1 METVKLGLLIKK
13 TKVARCGEHSYPV
26 LSITKQDGIIM
37 QSEKFKKRIASA
49 DTSDYKII
57 PRGKLVQGI
66 HIDEG
71 NFGIQ
76 DIVDNGI
83 VSPAYGVWDINDG
96 LVIPKYLEMVLRSP
110 KSIEF
115 YRSKLTGTVNRRG
128 HMSDADFLSM
138 DIPLP
143 DRDTQ
148 SKILK
153 TMKQTTSVLYSRQQ
167 QLAKLDELI
176 KARFVEMFG
185 DPVNNLLHW
194 KKVKLSELADIKI
207 GPFGSLLHK
216 EDYVTGGHP
225 LVNPSH
231 IIDGKI
237 IVDNDLTL
245 TDEKYSE
252 LVSYHLKKDDIVL
265 GRRGEMGRCAV
276 VDREGLLCGTG
287 SLLLR
292 PTGVVTADYIQKII
306 SFPTFKKTIE
316 DMAVGQTMPNLN
328 VPIVSNFMII
338 LPPLSVQKEYYAF
351 AAEVDKSKLLVGSA
365 AAHKPFDIGFFS
377 QKHCA
382 TPCKRGIISS
392 KHVIFH

>member
-83 VSPAYGVWDINDG
+83 VSPAYGVWDVNDG

-185 DPVNNLLHW
+185 DMLLNSLEW
-194 KKVKLSELADIKI
+194 PEKPLEGLADIVSGITK
-207 GPFGSLLHK
+207 GRK
-216 EDYVTGGHP
+216 TTETGLIEVPYMAVSNVKSGYIDWTTIKTILATKQEIEQYRLMPDDILMTEGGDPDKVGRGAIIKNP
-225 LVNPSH
+225 LKDSIHQNH
-231 IIDGKI
+231 IFRVRLDK
-237 IVDNDLTL
+237 
-245 TDEKYSE
+245 SE
-252 LVSYHLKKDDIVL
+252 LLPAYFAEYLQHQKAKRYFLGCAKQTTGIASINMRQLRALPVL
-265 GRRGEMGRCAV
+265 
-276 VDREGLLCGTG
+276 
-287 SLLLR
+287 
-292 PTGVVTADYIQKII
+292 I
-306 SFPTFKKTIE
+306 
-316 DMAVGQTMPNLN
+316 
-328 VPIVSNFMII
+328 
-338 LPPLSVQKEYYAF
+338 PPLPLQNQFAAF
-351 AAEVDKSKLLVGSA
+351 VAEVDKSKLFAELFAQSTCILA
-365 AAHKPFDIGFFS
+365 EN
-377 QKHCA
+377 
-382 TPCKRGIISS
+382 RS
-392 KHVIFH
+392 K